1 MAEGSDSVNSLVYEH
16 WQGMWVTYI
25 TQGWGAETATDA
37 SNKLSESMHR
47 LSSLPH
53 TLLGDKV
60 PFPFPVLNCFSLYQ
74 KSSSMREGME
84 DALRRL
90 SSFLPLSLLLSGFVF
105 IAVTPQWRGTVAPQH
120 SVTKAVV
127 LCMSLHL
134 PLGAGDS
141 RHIIWVASDGMGTS
155 PIPVPQQTC

>member
-1 MAEGSDSVNSLVYEH
+1 MAEGSDSVNSLAYEH

-25 TQGWGAETATDA
+25 TEGQVAETATDA

-53 TLLGDKV
+53 TLLDGKV
-60 PFPFPVLNCFSLYQ
+60 PFPFPILNCFSLYQ

-90 SSFLPLSLLLSGFVF
+90 SSFLPLSLLLLGFMLYCYHP
-105 IAVTPQWRGTVAPQH
+105 I
-120 SVTKAVV
+120 
-127 LCMSLHL
+127 ME
-134 PLGAGDS
+134 GDS
-141 RHIIWVASDGMGTS
+141 GT
-155 PIPVPQQTC
+155 PAFND